1 MKRKLIAFLL
11 AATVAASSFT
21 PVSASE
27 DIFLSNEDFSGDI
40 SGNETDS
47 SFTEDESNLPSESEE
62 TNTESEQTETEP
74 VSQESEPELPNMEL
88 PEETEPVL
96 PDTEPELPEELPED
110 IPEELPEELPEEM
123 TYEVTISGDADVYF
137 AADLEALKNGT
148 LELPAADIQE
158 GLEADPEIEELE
170 LVETDEAKTAAI
182 QAAKEI
188 LPEEIA
194 PLLDET
200 TYDLLMDQEHVFS
213 ADELVGF
220 YVVPDSGNVVDKVT
234 AYSVGEV
241 AITDYGNQAYEM
253 YMPESDVI
261 LEIAVKP
268 DVPETEAPQEEE
280 SETEQSETE
289 QTDAES
295 EEESEGELSEEELP
309 VECTC
314 MSESSDPYEHDWN
327 CDLFMDTLTQDCSC
341 GSFSDKVTDHDFDCF
356 ALQSIIASV
365 CDCGIGNQDGVMHDN
380 CEFLVKTHEELC
392 SCGEE
397 CRTLE
402 AGFSHSED
410 NPFYQYLDSWAEYC
424 NQPVPLWTNN
434 DTNQTKPYAGP
445 IVSAIGDNAVEDKN
459 YAFVFKYRSGS
470 APNGGCKVFNSSGV
484 AGANEIDNANASLFK
499 AKSMADKNATV
510 SCRYYNV
517 GIYNGKKIDVEL
529 LISQP
534 QRINYNYSSANIP
547 YPYVGFFTN
556 RIGVAQ
562 ALVHDM
568 KVQFKFWENNTNT
581 PVYIKGHTT
590 IKDID
595 GDTQALGT
603 GFRSYTGHGVER
615 ISIYNEKVTING
627 KQYYHLGNWYKKTS
641 NGTTYTL
648 IKGRKYAA
656 GTDTNISPSDK
667 KGWAV
672 LYFNGSWFDMRVEL
686 GDSFDSTGTGNRH
699 AGVEF
704 ESTVI
709 GKYELDTPG
718 KCCGSTS
725 DVYDKMSWHNTSDA
739 NHQNSWQR
747 PYTVSPGGVFRYCIS
762 HTVYPMTYSSYSV
775 SDQLDTCLTYVN
787 NSAQI
792 MTASGLDVTGKFN
805 VSYDSGTHKVT
816 FTLKELS
823 LLDNKETFYF
833 YMNVKLANAKT
844 IVNHNHHNS
853 SSYYWIANKAAINVN
868 GTNLSTNSTYIMG
881 NIRGS
886 YRVKKYDTEDKSLL
900 NGAVFD
906 LQQWDKAQNK
916 FVHVKD
922 IRQNNSTKLYDTGT
936 LTYTN
941 NNLGRFKLVEKTAPS
956 GYDGGWSR
964 EFNILSTANGATF
977 DAPNTRNLVEYGT
990 ISIVKKDSITG
1001 ENIITTDGVFQ
1012 VWQWSKAQNKYLDN
1026 LGDNGKVTW
1035 NSTFEVYLSRY
1046 LTITDDNLGKFKVV
1060 ETKNPTGYE
1069 GKFEREFVLVE
1080 SEEAMELEMDATNEP
1095 LIPPSG
1101 EITVTK
1107 KIKESDITWAH
1118 GNPVFR
1124 FTVSGTDIK
1133 GESHTYEDYVE
1144 FSKGNYNLE
1153 GDYATLR
1160 LTFKNIPLGEYT
1172 VSEKETM
1179 RYKFESV
1186 AADTSNVKI
1195 SNQVGIATL
1204 SMDAKQAGV
1213 TFRNNKTL
1221 YDGYSHTDVVKNTVP
1236 IKW

>member
-40 SGNETDS
+40 SGNEADS

-62 TNTESEQTETEP
+62 TNTEP
-74 VSQESEPELPNMEL
+74 
-88 PEETEPVL
+88 
-96 PDTEPELPEELPED
+96 ELPED

-158 GLEADPEIEELE
+158 GLEADPEIEALE
-170 LVETDEAKTAAI
+170 LVETDEAKTDAI

-220 YVVPDSGNVVDKVT
+220 YVVPDSRNVVDKVT

-261 LEIAVKP
+261 LDIAVKP
-268 DVPETEAPQEEE
+268 AVPETEAAQEEE
-280 SETEQSETE
+280 TEPIETE
-289 QTDAES
+289 QTETEAES
-295 EEESEGELSEEELP
+295 EEDLSEEALP

-365 CDCGIGNQDGVMHDN
+365 CDCGIGDQNGVMHDN

-402 AGFSHSED
+402 VGFSHSED
-410 NPFYQYLDSWAEYC
+410 NPFYQYLDQWAAYC

-434 DTNQTKPYAGP
+434 DSNQTKPYADP
-445 IVSAIGDNAVEDKN
+445 IVSAVGDNTVEDKN

-484 AGANEIDNANASLFK
+484 ASANEASNGNSQLFK
-499 AKSMADKNATV
+499 VKSMEDKNATI

-517 GIYNGKKIDVEL
+517 GVYNGKKIDVEL
-529 LISQP
+529 FISQP
-534 QRINYNYSSANIP
+534 QRINWNYSSSSIP

-581 PVYIKGHTT
+581 PVSIKGHTT
-590 IKDID
+590 IKDLD
-595 GDTQALGT
+595 GSTQALGT
-603 GFRSYTGHGVER
+603 GFRAYTGHHVDR
-615 ISIYNEKVTING
+615 ISIYNQKVTISGN
-627 KQYYHLGNWYKKTS
+627 QYYHLGNWYKVTS
-641 NGTTYTL
+641 AGDKYTL
-648 IKGRKYAA
+648 VKGREYPA
-656 GTDTNISPSDK
+656 GTQTDLSVTDK

-672 LYFNGSWFDMRVEL
+672 LYFNGSSFDIRVEI
-686 GDSFDSTGTGNRH
+686 GDSFDSTTGSGNRH

-704 ESTVI
+704 ESTAI
-709 GKYELDTPG
+709 GKYEPDTPG
-718 KCCGSTS
+718 KRCGPTS
-725 DVYDKMSWHNTSDA
+725 AAYTGMSWHDTTNAS
-739 NHQNSWQR
+739 HQNDWQR
-747 PYTVSPGGVFRYCIS
+747 PYTVSPGGTFRYGIG
-762 HTVYPMTYSSYSV
+762 HTVYPMTHTSYSLT
-775 SDQLDTCLTYVN
+775 DQLDTCLTYVN
-787 NSAQI
+787 NSAQV
-792 MTASGLDVTGKFN
+792 MTESGNNVTSKFN
-805 VSYDSGTHKVT
+805 VVYDSKTHKIT
-816 FTLKELS
+816 FTLNDLS
-823 LLDNKETFYF
+823 LLDNKDTFYF
-833 YMNVKLANAKT
+833 HFNVTLANAQT
-844 IVNHNHHNS
+844 IVNHNHHNN
-853 SSYYWIANKAAINVN
+853 SSYYSIGNKATVNVN
-868 GTNLSTNSTYIMG
+868 GTNKDTNNTYING
-881 NIRGS
+881 NIQGS
-886 YRVKKYDTEDKSLL
+886 YHVKKYDAEDKSLL
-900 NGAVFD
+900 KNAVFD
-906 LQQWDKAQNK
+906 LQQWDQAGKK

-922 IRQNNSTKLYDTGT
+922 IKQNNDTKLYDTGT

-941 NNLGRFKLVEKTAPS
+941 NNLGKFKLVEKTAPT

-964 EFNILSTANGATF
+964 EFNILNTANGATF

-990 ISIVKKDSITG
+990 VSIVKKDSITG
-1001 ENIITTDGVFQ
+1001 ENIIATDGVFQ

-1026 LGDNGKVTW
+1026 LGSDGIVLW
-1035 NSTFEVYLSRY
+1035 NMRKNRYMSDY

-1069 GKFEREFVLVE
+1069 GKFEKEFVLTE
-1080 SEEAMELEMDATNEP
+1080 AEEALELELEATNEP

-1221 YDGYSHTDVVKNTVP
+1221 YDGYSHTDVVKNNVP